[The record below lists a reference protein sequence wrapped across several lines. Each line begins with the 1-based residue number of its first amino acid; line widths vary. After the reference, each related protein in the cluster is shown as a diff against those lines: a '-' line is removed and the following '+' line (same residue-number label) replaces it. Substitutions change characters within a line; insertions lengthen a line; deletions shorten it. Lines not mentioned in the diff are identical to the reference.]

1 LPMVEVEAQAG
12 LLVSLEL
19 VVEVEAMD
27 KMA

>member
-1 LPMVEVEAQAG
+1 LPMVEAEAQAG